1 MTSLKRL
8 NREYRHILKEPI
20 ENIEISF
27 PDDSNL
33 LVWEAILIGPT
44 ETPYEGGRFKI
55 QLMFDDEYPHSP
67 PEVKFLTKIYHPNV
81 NNTGQICL
89 NILRNDW
96 KPTLSARTVLLS
108 ISSLLGSPNAEDP
121 LDVNVATLYKRNRE
135 LFYKTA
141 QEWTSMYAMD
151 N

>member
-1 MTSLKRL
+1 MIAIKRL
-8 NREYRHILKEPI
+8 TREYRNIIKEPI

-27 PDDSNL
+27 PEEGNL
-33 LVWEAILIGPT
+33 LKWEATLLGPT

-55 QLMFDDEYPHSP
+55 QMLFDNEYPHSP

-81 NNTGQICL
+81 NNLGQICL

-121 LDVNVATLYKRNRE
+121 LDVSVATLYKRNRE

-141 QEWTSMYAMD
+141 QEWTNLHAM